1 LFPVYQIREIIDLTQ
16 GDEPVV
22 IREPVAVLP
31 EAEPVFVPYT
41 LDSPELYEDYVVVR
55 NSCA

>member
-1 LFPVYQIREIIDLTQ
+1 MFPEYTIREIVDLTQ
-16 GDEPVV
+16 GDEPVI
-22 IREPVAVLP
+22 IREPVPVAP
-31 EAEPVFVPYT
+31 AIEPVFVPYT